1 MLETRVLRYFLTVAR
16 EGSIT
21 KAANRLHV
29 TQPTLSRQIQDL
41 EERLGVKLL
50 VRSSHSVSLTQ
61 EGILLRRRAEEIL
74 DLCAKTESELKLNG
88 NELSGDVYIGGGET
102 IAFKFVSDVIAAVQQ
117 EHPKIKFHI
126 FSGNAEDVTY
136 RLDRGLCDFGILLE
150 PADINK
156 YDYLRLPSEDRW
168 GLFMPRSSP
177 LAQKSSIKVED
188 VLDLPLI
195 LSKQAI
201 EVQDNNTFVNWFGED
216 FDKLRIVADYNLLY
230 NATLMVKSGMGYV
243 ISVDKIVDAEHDP
256 DLCFRPLEPE
266 IRLGLLIVWKKYQIF
281 SPCAQSFMLSLKD
294 SLDKMGLLGMD

>member
-1 MLETRVLRYFLTVAR
+1 MLETRVLRYFLAVAR

-61 EGILLRRRAEEIL
+61 EGILLRRRSEEIL
-74 DLCAKTESELKLNG
+74 DLCAKTESELKKSG
-88 NELSGDVYIGGGET
+88 NELAGDVYIGGGET
-102 IAFKFVSDVIAAVQQ
+102 IAFKFVSDVIAMVHK

-156 YDYLRLPSEDRW
+156 YDYLELPSEDRW

-177 LAQKSSIKVED
+177 LAQKSAISRED
-188 VLDLPLI
+188 VLNLPLI

-201 EVQDNNTFVNWFGED
+201 EAQDNNTFVNWFGED
-216 FDKLRIVADYNLLY
+216 FKKLRIVADYNLLY
-230 NATLMVKSGMGYV
+230 NAALMVKSGLGYV
-243 ISVDKIVDAEHDP
+243 ISVDNIVDAKHDP
-256 DLCFRPLEPE
+256 DICFRPLEPE

-281 SPCAQSFMLSLKD
+281 SPCARAFMTALKD
-294 SLDKMGLLGMD
+294 ELDKLGFLALD